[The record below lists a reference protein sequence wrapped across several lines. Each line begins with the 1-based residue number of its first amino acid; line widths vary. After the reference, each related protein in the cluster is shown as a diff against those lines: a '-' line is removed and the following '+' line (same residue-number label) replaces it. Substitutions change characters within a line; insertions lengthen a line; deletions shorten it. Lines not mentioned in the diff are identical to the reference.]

1 MLVGDVGRTYALK
14 RATTWV
20 RVRGVT
26 HALRR
31 IQGMREALVGRSIH
45 KQIHRHTYRNT
56 HRHIYRHTQT
66 HTQFLS
72 SFGAYTYIFGLSGQ
86 VGNWFSGKVN
96 EIKLKS
102 APDGKLLIHVSPCI
116 HTHASIY
123 IHIRLLM

>member
-1 MLVGDVGRTYALK
+1 MPVGEVGKTNALK
-14 RATTWV
+14 RVTTWV

-66 HTQFLS
+66 HTVS
-72 SFGAYTYIFGLSGQ
+72 
-86 VGNWFSGKVN
+86 
-96 EIKLKS
+96 
-102 APDGKLLIHVSPCI
+102 LLFWGVY
-116 HTHASIY
+116 IY
-123 IHIRLLM
+123 IWTLWPSRELV

>member
-1 MLVGDVGRTYALK
+1 MPVGEVGRTYALK

-56 HRHIYRHTQT
+56 HRHMYRHTHTDT
-66 HTQFLS
+66 HTVS
-72 SFGAYTYIFGLSGQ
+72 
-86 VGNWFSGKVN
+86 
-96 EIKLKS
+96 
-102 APDGKLLIHVSPCI
+102 LLFQGVY
-116 HTHASIY
+116 IY
-123 IHIRLLM
+123 IWTLWTSRELDTVAK